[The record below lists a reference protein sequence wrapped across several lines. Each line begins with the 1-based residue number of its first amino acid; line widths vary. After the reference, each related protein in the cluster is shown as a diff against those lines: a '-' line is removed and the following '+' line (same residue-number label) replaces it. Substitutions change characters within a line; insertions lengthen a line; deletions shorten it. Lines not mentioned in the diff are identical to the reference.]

1 MAKEDEVEEQN
12 LTCPQCGYEIPL
24 TEALHSQVEEELRQQ
39 FEAEFGKKEK
49 AFQARVDEIA
59 GREKLL
65 AEQRAALDE
74 EVARKL
80 GEEKKKLEEKVRAQA
95 GEEIELAMRD
105 LRGQLKEKAEKLK
118 EMQQAELELRKQ
130 QRELD
135 ESKQAFE
142 LEMARQLD
150 EEKKKLG
157 GQAKENAEKEFKLKE
172 SEYEQ
177 TITGMRN
184 TIEELKRQS
193 EQGSQQ
199 KQGEAL
205 EQVVEEEL
213 KACFMQDNFEAVGTG
228 RRGADLAQQVRDGA
242 GKVCGTIIWEA
253 KNTKVW
259 QDGWIDKL
267 KQDQREAGADIAV
280 IVTIAMPRDI
290 KGFGNIQGV
299 WVTDY
304 SSYIGLTTALR
315 SGIIEVSHARAAA
328 VGKSE
333 KMDILYDYLSG
344 PGFRR
349 KVEAIVEAFITMQA
363 ELDQEKRAVTRMWS
377 KREKQI
383 QRVVDN
389 TAAMYGEMQGIIGAL
404 PEIESLELKALEAGE
419 EEELEGEEALVE

>member
-1 MAKEDEVEEQN
+1 MHKGAGMAKEDEVEEGN

-24 TEALHSQVEEELRQQ
+24 TEALHSQVEEELRKQ
-39 FEAEFGKKEK
+39 FEMEFAKKEK
-49 AFQARVDEIA
+49 TLQARVDEIA
-59 GREKLL
+59 GRERLL
-65 AEQRAALDE
+65 ADQRTALDE

-80 GEEKKKLEEKVRAQA
+80 QEEKKKLEEKVRRQA
-95 GEEIELAMRD
+95 GEEIELTMRD
-105 LRGQLKEKAEKLK
+105 LQGQLKEKADKLK
-118 EMQQAELELRKQ
+118 EMRQQ
-130 QRELD
+130 
-135 ESKQAFE
+135 E

-157 GQAKENAEKEFKLKE
+157 EQARESVEKEFKLKE

-177 TITGMRN
+177 TIMGMRN

-213 KACFMQDNFEAVGTG
+213 KACFMQDNFEPVGTG
-228 RRGADLAQQVRDGA
+228 RRGADLSQQVCDGT
-242 GKVCGTIIWEA
+242 GQICGTIIWEA

-259 QDGWIDKL
+259 QDAWIDKL
-267 KQDQREAGADIAV
+267 KQDQREAGADVAV

-290 KGFGNIQGV
+290 KGFGNYQGV

-304 SSYIGLTTALR
+304 SSYLGLTTALR
-315 SGIIEVSHARAAA
+315 SGIIEVSHARASA

-333 KMDILYDYLSG
+333 KMEILYDYLSG

-349 KVEAIVEAFITMQA
+349 KVEAIVEAFITMRA

-404 PEIESLELKALEAGE
+404 PEIESLELKVLEAGE
-419 EEELEGEEALVE
+419 EEELDGEEALVEEL